1 MIFFMQIGVTQLK
14 KIVVRFTGLNNY
26 FKESQCLE
34 YVNYVTYLQNP
45 VTLIHGNLL
54 NFVTTLKATIQPT
67 YEVNITYV
75 N

>member
-14 KIVVRFTGLNNY
+14 KIVVRFTGLNNW
-26 FKESQCLE
+26 FKESQCLK
-34 YVNYVTYLQNP
+34 YVNYVTYLQKT
-45 VTLIHGNLL
+45 VTLTHGNLL
-54 NFVTTLKATIQPT
+54 NFVITLKATIHPA